1 MSSSIHFEEEEYSAS
16 FSGPAL
22 MRLLKLVLNYR
33 KFVAGY
39 FIGVVGLVAM
49 EGTHIYLGKRIL
61 DEGVIPGDFAHVQQL
76 LILWAF
82 ISVAVAGFVALFI
95 FCAGSVGQAINYDL
109 RKAMF
114 GRLQELSLSYYD
126 RTPVGWIM
134 ARATSDSRRVSELV
148 SFGFLDF
155 FWGAASVVVFLG
167 FMAWLNW
174 RLALVMVLIVPVMV
188 GVALLFQKHILGHWR
203 EVRRLNSRI
212 TGSYAESIQ
221 GVRVTKSLVREV
233 PNLEE
238 FSGLATNMY
247 SASYKAAWLSAL
259 FLPVVQ
265 VVAAVAVSAVIY
277 IGGNQYAQG
286 FMTIGSIQAFI
297 QYLFWMLFPIQEM
310 ARVYAQIQ
318 QAVASGERIFSLI
331 DSIPEI
337 QDQPGAK
344 DQVSLRGDIEFK
356 HIHFAYEPT
365 NPVLKDFSLH
375 VREGETIALVG
386 PTGAGKSTVVNL
398 LCRFYEPQTGTI
410 EIAGNEV
417 RSMTLHALHS
427 RIGMVLQT
435 PYLFSGSLVENL
447 RYGRLEATDHEV
459 REAAELV
466 GADEFIRNFQDGYD
480 TEVGEGGSLLSVGQ
494 KQLISMARAVLAK
507 PDIFIMDEATS
518 SVDTITEAKIQAA
531 MQTLLFST
539 TSFVIAHRLST
550 IRNADKILVIRNGGI
565 SEMGNHAELI
575 QARGYYYDLYRKQYR
590 DEASRDTDPFFGSK
604 LTYA

>member
-344 DQVSLRGDIEFK
+344 DQVSLRG
-356 HIHFAYEPT
+356 
-365 NPVLKDFSLH
+365 
-375 VREGETIALVG
+375 
-386 PTGAGKSTVVNL
+386 
-398 LCRFYEPQTGTI
+398 
-410 EIAGNEV
+410 
-417 RSMTLHALHS
+417 
-427 RIGMVLQT
+427 
-435 PYLFSGSLVENL
+435 
-447 RYGRLEATDHEV
+447 
-459 REAAELV
+459 
-466 GADEFIRNFQDGYD
+466 GY
-480 TEVGEGGSLLSVGQ
+480 
-494 KQLISMARAVLAK
+494 
-507 PDIFIMDEATS
+507 
-518 SVDTITEAKIQAA
+518 
-531 MQTLLFST
+531 
-539 TSFVIAHRLST
+539 
-550 IRNADKILVIRNGGI
+550 
-565 SEMGNHAELI
+565 
-575 QARGYYYDLYRKQYR
+575 
-590 DEASRDTDPFFGSK
+590 
-604 LTYA
+604 

>member
-82 ISVAVAGFVALFI
+82 ISVGVAGFVALFI

-174 RLALVMVLIVPVMV
+174 RLALVMLLIVPVMV

-221 GVRVTKSLVREV
+221 GVRVTKSLVREA

-494 KQLISMARAVLAK
+494 KQLISLARAVLAK

-565 SEMGNHAELI
+565 SEMGNHSELI

>member
-1 MSSSIHFEEEEYSAS
+1 MSSSTYIEEEEYSSS

-22 MRLLKLVLNYR
+22 GRLLKLVLNYR
-33 KFVAGY
+33 NYVAGY
-39 FIGVVGLVAM
+39 FIGVIGLVAM

-61 DEGVIPGDFAHVQQL
+61 DEGVIPGDFAQVQQL
-76 LILWAF
+76 LILWTLVSIAM
-82 ISVAVAGFVALFI
+82 AGFVAVFI

-126 RTPVGWIM
+126 KTPIGWIM

-155 FWGAASVVVFLG
+155 FWGATSVVVFLG
-167 FMAWLNW
+167 FMMWMNW
-174 RLALVMVLIVPVMV
+174 RLALVMLLMVPLMV
-188 GVALLFQKHILGHWR
+188 GVALLFQKHILGQWR
-203 EVRRLNSRI
+203 EVRQLNSRI

-221 GVRVTKSLVREV
+221 GVRVTKSLVREG

-238 FSGLATNMY
+238 FSGLSTRMY
-247 SASYKAAWLSAL
+247 SSSYKAAWLSAL

-265 VVAAVAVSAVIY
+265 VIAALAVSAVIY
-277 IGGNQYAQG
+277 VGGNQYSQG

-331 DSIPEI
+331 DSVPEI
-337 QDQPGAK
+337 QDQPGARA
-344 DQVSLRGDIEFK
+344 QVSLRGDIEFK
-356 HIHFAYEPT
+356 NINFAYEPS
-365 NPVLKDFSLH
+365 NPVLKDFTLH
-375 VREGETIALVG
+375 VNEGETVALVG
-386 PTGAGKSTVVNL
+386 PTGAGKTTVVNL
-398 LCRFYEPQTGTI
+398 LCRFYEPQSGAI
-410 EIAGNEV
+410 EIAGHDV
-417 RSMTLHALHS
+417 RNLTLNALHS

-435 PYLFSGSLVENL
+435 PYLFSGSLLENL
-447 RYGRLEATDHEV
+447 RYGRLDATDTEV

-466 GADEFIRNFQDGYD
+466 GADEFIRNFQDSYE
-480 TEVGEGGSLLSVGQ
+480 TNVGEGGSLLSVGQ
-494 KQLISMARAVLAK
+494 KQLISMARAVLAN
-507 PDIFIMDEATS
+507 PDIFVMDEATS
-518 SVDTITEAKIQAA
+518 SVDTITEARIQAA
-531 MQTLLFST
+531 MRTLLYST

-565 SEMGNHAELI
+565 SEMGSHATLI
-575 QARGYYYDLYRKQYR
+575 RARGYYYDLYRKQYR
-590 DEASRDTDPFFGSK
+590 DEASRGTDPFFGSK
-604 LTYA
+604 LTYT

>member
-1 MSSSIHFEEEEYSAS
+1 MSAGLYVEEEEFSAS

-33 KFVAGY
+33 GYVAGY
-39 FIGVVGLVAM
+39 VVGVIGLVAM
-49 EGTHIYLGKRIL
+49 EGIHIYLGKRIL

-76 LILWAF
+76 LILWGLV
-82 ISVAVAGFVALFI
+82 SVALAGFVALFI

-126 RTPVGWIM
+126 KTPVGWIM

-155 FWGAASVVVFLG
+155 FWGATSVVVFLG
-167 FMAWLNW
+167 FMMWLNW
-174 RLALVMVLIVPVMV
+174 RLALVMLFIVPVMV
-188 GVALLFQKHILGHWR
+188 GAALLFQKHILGQWR

-221 GVRVTKSLVREV
+221 GVRVTKSLGREQA
-233 PNLEE
+233 NLTE
-238 FSGLATNMY
+238 FSGLATEMY

-259 FLPVVQ
+259 FLPVIQ
-265 VVAAVAVSAVIY
+265 VIAAVAVSAVIY
-277 IGGNQYAQG
+277 VGGQQYAQG
-286 FMTIGSIQAFI
+286 FMTVGAIQAFI

-318 QAVASGERIFSLI
+318 QAVASGERIFALI

-344 DQVSLRGDIEFK
+344 TQVSLRGDIEFK
-356 HIHFAYEPT
+356 HIHFAYEPS
-365 NPVLKDFSLH
+365 NPVLTNFTLH
-375 VREGETIALVG
+375 VEEGETVALVG

-398 LCRFYEPQTGTI
+398 LCRFYEPQTGLI
-410 EIAGNEV
+410 EIAGQEV

-435 PYLFSGSLVENL
+435 PYLFSGSLTENL
-447 RYGRLEATDHEV
+447 RYGRLEATDAEV

-466 GADEFIRNFQDGYD
+466 GADEFIRHFPQGYD
-480 TEVGEGGSLLSVGQ
+480 TDVGEGGALLSVGQ
-494 KQLISMARAVLAK
+494 KQLISMARAVLAH

-518 SVDTITEAKIQAA
+518 SVDTLTEAKIQAA
-531 MQTLLFST
+531 MQTLLSST

-565 SEMGNHAELI
+565 SEMGNHANLI
-575 QARGYYYDLYRKQYR
+575 RARGYYYDLYRKQYR

>member
-1 MSSSIHFEEEEYSAS
+1 MSNSTHFEEEEYSAA

-33 KFVAGY
+33 GYVAGY
-39 FIGVVGLVAM
+39 FFGVLGLVAM

-76 LILWAF
+76 LLLWALV
-82 ISVAVAGFVALFI
+82 SVGLAGFVALFI

-155 FWGAASVVVFLG
+155 FWGATSVVVFLG
-167 FMAWLNW
+167 FMVWLNW
-174 RLALVMVLIVPVMV
+174 RLALAMLLIVPVMV
-188 GVALLFQKHILGHWR
+188 GVALLFQKHILGQWR
-203 EVRRLNSRI
+203 DVRRLNSRI
-212 TGSYAESIQ
+212 TGSYAEGIQ

-238 FSGLATNMY
+238 FSDLATQMY

-259 FLPVVQ
+259 FLPVIQ

-277 IGGNQYAQG
+277 VGGYQYAQG
-286 FMTIGSIQAFI
+286 FMTIGAIQAFI

-337 QDQPGAK
+337 QDQPGARS
-344 DQVSLRGDIEFK
+344 QVSLRGDIEFK
-356 HIHFAYEPT
+356 HIDFAYEPT
-365 NPVLKDFSLH
+365 NPVLQDFTLH
-375 VREGETIALVG
+375 VREGETVALVG

-398 LCRFYEPQTGTI
+398 LCRFYEPQAGTI

-417 RSMTLHALHS
+417 RAMTLHALHS

-435 PYLFSGSLVENL
+435 PYLFSGSLMANL
-447 RYGRLEATDHEV
+447 RYGRLEATDTEV

-466 GADEFIRNFQDGYD
+466 GVDEFIRTFPDGYD
-480 TEVGEGGSLLSVGQ
+480 TDVGEGGALLSVGQ
-494 KQLISMARAVLAK
+494 KQLISMARAVLAN

-518 SVDTITEAKIQAA
+518 SVDTVTEAKIQAA

-565 SEMGNHAELI
+565 AEMGNHAELI
-575 QARGYYYDLYRKQYR
+575 RARGYYYDLYRKQYR
-590 DEASRDTDPFFGSK
+590 DEASRDTDPFFGAK

>member
-1 MSSSIHFEEEEYSAS
+1 MSSSPHFEEEEYSAS

-82 ISVAVAGFVALFI
+82 ISVGVAGFVALFI
-95 FCAGSVGQAINYDL
+95 YCAGSVGQAINYDL

-174 RLALVMVLIVPVMV
+174 RLALVMLLIVPVMV
-188 GVALLFQKHILGHWR
+188 GVDLLFQKHILSHWR

-435 PYLFSGSLVENL
+435 PYLFSGSLMENL
-447 RYGRLEATDHEV
+447 RYGRLEATDNEV